1 MRVVLGR
8 VCKRAFLGRGRFRL
22 VDDLGVTRLSCYDCI
37 GAGPEAG
44 HRLSVLSHI
53 LTRSILVGTFKS
65 PTHRR
70 FKEEHSRVVRATWSA
85 ARFTGVLVH
94 AWSNSGEARGV
105 SRDLEREVLPPLW
118 QRRRGGVWAAGTPL
132 GEVRYECLV
141 ERQKPHAHVVLF
153 VENGPVAA
161 IDPAKLFSIW
171 TLDYLCFEDLVLYA
185 EHYRCFLLVLNAFI
199 AELRDEISA
208 TSGRAATRG
217 RSGDPA

>member
-1 MRVVLGR
+1 MTFHPMRMALGR
-8 VCKRAFLGRGRFRL
+8 VCKRAFLRRGQLRIIE
-22 VDDLGVTRLSCYDCI
+22 DLRVTPLCEHFAEAY
-37 GAGPEAG
+37 GEEAG
-44 HRLSVLSHI
+44 RRIAWVLHATTRAEIASSLGGPTCRRLQAEVSTLI
-53 LTRSILVGTFKS
+53 T
-65 PTHRR
+65 THRR
-70 FKEEHSRVVRATWSA
+70 A
-85 ARFTGVLVH
+85 AVCAAPLVH

-171 TLDYLCFEDLVLYA
+171 TLDYLCFEDVAVYA

-199 AELRDEISA
+199 AELRDEI
-208 TSGRAATRG
+208 AAC
-217 RSGDPA
+217 SELPEEA